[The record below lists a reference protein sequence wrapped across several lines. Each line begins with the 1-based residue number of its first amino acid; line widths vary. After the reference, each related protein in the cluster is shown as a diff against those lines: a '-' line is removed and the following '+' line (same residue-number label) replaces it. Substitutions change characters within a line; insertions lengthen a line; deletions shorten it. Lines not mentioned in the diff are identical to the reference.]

1 MPASTIFVGAVAYD
15 PKAVTIWESIR
26 DLFRDKANPLDYV
39 LYSNYEA
46 LVDALFA
53 RHVDIAW
60 NTPVAWVKARRR
72 SKGEAVALC
81 MRDTDQGFTSK
92 LVARAGSGIK

>member
-1 MPASTIFVGAVAYD
+1 MPSSTIFVGAVAYD

-26 DLFRDKANPLDYV
+26 DLFREKPHTLDYV
-39 LYSNYEA
+39 LFSNYEA

-53 RHVDIAW
+53 GSVDIAW

-72 SKGEAVALC
+72 SKGEAVALA

-92 LVARAGSGIK
+92 LVAAAGS